1 MEECGRIQYFISVAP
16 IFGLI
21 ILRDLPFKSFLSKKN
36 ENRPCV
42 ILKIYLFLVLETWLL
57 YKMFFM
63 EVIHIHEWRS
73 DAEAWKLKII

>member
-1 MEECGRIQYFISVAP
+1 MGQDPVFYFSCP
-16 IFGLI
+16 YFFGLI

-36 ENRPCV
+36 ENRPRI
-42 ILKIYLFLVLETWLL
+42 ILKIFLFLVLETWLL

>member
-1 MEECGRIQYFISVAP
+1 MMEEWGRIQYFTSVAP
-16 IFGLI
+16 YFGLI

-36 ENRPCV
+36 ENRPC
-42 ILKIYLFLVLETWLL
+42 IILFLVLETWLL

-63 EVIHIHEWRS
+63 EVIHIHEWRN